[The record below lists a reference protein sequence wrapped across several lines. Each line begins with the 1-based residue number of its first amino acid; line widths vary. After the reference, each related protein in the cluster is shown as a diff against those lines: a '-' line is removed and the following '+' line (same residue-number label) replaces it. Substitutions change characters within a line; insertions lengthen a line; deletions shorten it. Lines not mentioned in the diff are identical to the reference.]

1 MTVYIANAAAL
12 LPADPNAKRL
22 PKIDRLAISVA
33 RETLGKTPPGGVA
46 LIVGTC
52 YGGLQATADFLDGVA
67 QRGPAFGSPTA
78 FHESVHHAPA
88 GQISILLGMTGI
100 SLTCSDRELSGE
112 TALKAGADLIESGRC
127 RAALVVS
134 TDEVVPALK
143 NAFQAFGS
151 TLEPAEG
158 AAAVLL
164 TADRTDVAISIALA
178 SQPAPTLRFTCAA
191 PERELN
197 PSRGLIRVV
206 EAFKA
211 KTPARIVTF
220 AQGGGEAVISV
231 HPEPSAPQERGVE
244 GSG

>member
-12 LPADPNAKRL
+12 LPADADVKTKRL
-22 PKIDRLAISVA
+22 PKVDRLALSVA
-33 RETLGKTPPGGVA
+33 REALGKTHPDGVA

-52 YGGLQATADFLDGVA
+52 YGGLQATVDFLDGVGA
-67 QRGPAFGSPTA
+67 RGPAFGSPTA

-88 GQISILLGMTGI
+88 GQISIVLGMTGL

-112 TALKAGADLIESGRC
+112 TALKAGIDLIESGRC
-127 RAALVVS
+127 KAALVIS

-143 NAFQAFGS
+143 NAFAAFGS
-151 TLEPAEG
+151 QLEPGEG

-164 TADRTDVAISIALA
+164 SSERSGVAVSVRLSA
-178 SQPAPTLRFTCAA
+178 QPAPALRFTCPPA
-191 PERELN
+191 EHELN

-211 KTPARIVTF
+211 KTAARIVTF
-220 AQGGGEAVISV
+220 AQGGAEAV
-231 HPEPSAPQERGVE
+231 VE
-244 GSG
+244 LQC